1 MPTVKVWHKL
11 LFMAVALVAAAAVT
25 LVVGVQRDGDR
36 VLTAVGATLLLLAA
50 LVALVARRITVP
62 IGRLSD
68 TYAAVRAGDLSVRVP
83 VESHDELGRLAEA
96 FNETVAILEQRSRDE
111 HRELA
116 RAARL
121 EAAADQCEA
130 FAMQVANGDL
140 SGRLAVDADTELSDL
155 AGALNT
161 MVESLGRLSGEVRG
175 ASSELASA
183 TSQILTVVRRH
194 SSATTEQA
202 ASISQTTVTV
212 DEVRA
217 SAEQSATRAREVAAS
232 ATRAVE
238 VADDGTS
245 AVDDIV
251 SGMALIRSRVE
262 AIAAQIASLS
272 DRTAQIDAI
281 TNSVSDIADQSN
293 MLALNATIEAAK
305 AGEQGRGFAVVANEV
320 RNLAEQSKAATAQV
334 REILAEIERAT
345 ASAVEAT
352 QEGTRATDLGVQ
364 RARRAGEA
372 IGELSGVVRE
382 TAAAA
387 EAIAAAARE
396 QSVGMDE
403 ITRAMSGVSVA
414 TGDIAGGADQTE
426 QAAAGLSALSD
437 HLEQLTGRFRVADAR
452 ASADRAPSGADRW
465 RDPRL
470 VDLEHA
476 VERASSLQQA
486 SALVARAAAEA
497 LDADCGVVAKFDGDT
512 GIALG
517 AVLPPG
523 HRLDRFPLVGR
534 SGLATVARSGA
545 PARVADYRRLGDEE
559 MARVARAGA
568 YTNSVAAPIRIDGRV
583 WGGILVATRRPEPIS
598 VRAEMFLA
606 NAATILAR
614 AIATRGGPGPAIPAR
629 VRQPVAAAGV

>member
-1 MPTVKVWHKL
+1 MRTVKVWHKL
-11 LFMAVALVAAAAVT
+11 LLMAVT
-25 LVVGVQRDGDR
+25 LCVPGVIMLVVGARRDGD
-36 VLTAVGATLLLLAA
+36 AIIAGVGAALLLLALLLA
-50 LVALVARRITVP
+50 RVARGITLP
-62 IGRLSD
+62 LTRLAD
-68 TYAAVRAGDLSVRVP
+68 AYAAVRTGDLSVRVT
-83 VESHDELGRLAEA
+83 VTSRDELGRLATA
-96 FNETVAILEQRSRDE
+96 FNDTIAELEERRDE
-111 HRELA
+111 ERNELA

-121 EAAADQCEA
+121 RAVAEQCEA

-140 SGRLAVDADTELSDL
+140 SGRLVVDADTELAEL
-155 AGALNT
+155 AAALNT

-183 TSQILTVVRRH
+183 TSQILTVVRQH

-281 TNSVSDIADQSN
+281 TTSVSDIADQSN

-334 REILAEIERAT
+334 RDVLAEIERAT
-345 ASAVEAT
+345 AAAVDAT

-364 RARRAGEA
+364 RARRAGDA

-437 HLEQLTGRFRVADAR
+437 HLEQLIGRFRVADVRDAGGH
-452 ASADRAPSGADRW
+452 APAATDRW

-470 VDLEHA
+470 VELESA
-476 VERASSLQQA
+476 VDGAATVEEA
-486 SALVARAAAEA
+486 SALVAREVASAFDAE
-497 LDADCGVVAKFDGDT
+497 CGVVARFDGEM
-512 GIALG
+512 GIPLG
-517 AVLPPG
+517 SVLPPG
-523 HRLDRFPLVGR
+523 HRLGRFPLIGR
-534 SGLATVARSGA
+534 SGLATVYRSGG
-545 PARVADYRRLGDEE
+545 PARVADYSGLGDEE
-559 MARVARAGA
+559 MARVARAGS
-568 YTNSVAAPIRIDGRV
+568 YTNSVAAPIRVDGTV
-583 WGGILVATRRPEPIS
+583 WGGILVATQRPEPIS

-614 AIATRGGPGPAIPAR
+614 AIKLAESGAATATGLA
-629 VRQPVAAAGV
+629 PV